1 MPLSHALALREGCA
15 GPGLRAGADGAGK
28 VQGSE
33 APPGSGHQHPQ
44 QSSRFVDLKDAGLM

>member
-1 MPLSHALALREGCA
+1 MPLSQALALQEGRT

-33 APPGSGHQHPQ
+33 APRGSGHQHTQ
-44 QSSRFVDLKDAGLM
+44 HSSRFVDLKDARLM

>member
-1 MPLSHALALREGCA
+1 MPLSQALALWEGCA

-44 QSSRFVDLKDAGLM
+44 HSSRFVDLKDARLM